1 METILKA
8 VIKTGKK
15 EFSLAFDKKKDL
27 LIVEATKQPEKGKA
41 NKEIAQKIK
50 KILGAQT
57 EIVSGFTSKEKLI
70 KINLPKKSIE
80 EMLRN

>member
-8 VIKTGKK
+8 KVSTGKK
-15 EFSLAFDKKKDL
+15 DFRLALDKDNDI
-27 LIVEATKQPEKGKA
+27 LIVEATKLPDKNKA
-41 NKEIAQKIK
+41 NKEIIKEIK
-50 KILGAQT
+50 KILGAET
-57 EIVSGFTSKEKLI
+57 TIVSGFTSKEKLI